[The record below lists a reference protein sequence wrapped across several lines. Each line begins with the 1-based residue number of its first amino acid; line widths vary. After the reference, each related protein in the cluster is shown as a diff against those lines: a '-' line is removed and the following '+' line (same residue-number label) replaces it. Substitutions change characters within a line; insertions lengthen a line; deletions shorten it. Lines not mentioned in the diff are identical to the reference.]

1 MSAILL
7 GTILV
12 RMATGQAGDPTD
24 PSAENGATDVVIARV
39 IDRRVDRDDADPD
52 WDRRTF
58 TYTLMIEAVEQGAFE
73 RNQEIQVGAFRTTW
87 TGAELPRAQ
96 IPRSLV
102 STPQR
107 QSHLPCRVGSRGR
120 WKPHRT
126 PRRSLTSR
134 TRRCIL
140 QWRCR

>member
-73 RNQEIQVGAFRTTW
+73 RRSPLKKFCTSLPDQVRVCCVFRGGGNACGAPEAR
-87 TGAELPRAQ
+87 GAEKP
-96 IPRSLV
+96 
-102 STPQR
+102 STLR
-107 QSHLPCRVGSRGR
+107 
-120 WKPHRT
+120 
-126 PRRSLTSR
+126 
-134 TRRCIL
+134 
-140 QWRCR
+140 